1 MDEDTKKIHENEL
14 KKNSFIIDYKKFINF
29 GINSNIAL
37 YGSLMKILG
46 IEKKVLINE
55 IKKSLQNKETYKE
68 SIRALEEGYNTQSNL
83 HNLKKLNNNISLLSG
98 NKAISIGAI
107 NSKIDLYF
115 AYPMTPTTN
124 ALHELAK
131 RQLQYNYMAFQPES
145 EIAVVNM
152 ALGASFAGAKVMIG
166 TSGGGFDLMTEGLSF
181 QGQSEIPLVV
191 YLGSRPGPGT
201 GLPTYTSQADLDIAL
216 RSGHGEFPR
225 IVIAPGDPIETIEKV
240 NEAFYLSQ
248 KFNCL
253 LIILS
258 DKHLAESE
266 FSSNNKINKIIP
278 IKVTRKTPGELEI
291 VRASSYEHDSY
302 GLTIE
307 NTDLAEKN
315 AELRLQ
321 KYEKIKKECKK
332 FEMIKIY
339 GKKNSKNLIIA
350 WGSTKGAIIDAIK
363 DLDFK
368 FLQVLYI
375 KPLSNEIKSEI
386 LKAKKVIL
394 IENNLTGQLGRLIRE
409 KTGILIKNRIL
420 KYDGRPFISDELK
433 NLLKKEL

>member
-1 MDEDTKKIHENEL
+1 MRLNILIGGKAGQGINKVSGILTKTLVDHGYFIFNYRDYPSIIRGGHNFNVISISDKPIASHESKLDGIIAMDEDTKKIHENEL
-14 KKNSFIIDYKKFINF
+14 KKNGFIIDYKKFVNF

-98 NKAISIGAI
+98 NKAIAIGAI

-248 KFNCL
+248 KFN
-253 LIILS
+253 
-258 DKHLAESE
+258 
-266 FSSNNKINKIIP
+266 
-278 IKVTRKTPGELEI
+278 
-291 VRASSYEHDSY
+291 
-302 GLTIE
+302 
-307 NTDLAEKN
+307 
-315 AELRLQ
+315 
-321 KYEKIKKECKK
+321 
-332 FEMIKIY
+332 
-339 GKKNSKNLIIA
+339 
-350 WGSTKGAIIDAIK
+350 
-363 DLDFK
+363 
-368 FLQVLYI
+368 
-375 KPLSNEIKSEI
+375 
-386 LKAKKVIL
+386 
-394 IENNLTGQLGRLIRE
+394 
-409 KTGILIKNRIL
+409 
-420 KYDGRPFISDELK
+420 
-433 NLLKKEL
+433 